1 MGAAVMS
8 RPRALFVPFALGLC
22 ATQASAYESDPLSAR
37 RDPPADATI
46 VANAHATEMLSGAID
61 RVNAATQ
68 CKGDDHEMHLAVAK
82 EISRTMTE
90 NRTVPSRGRQPQ
102 MWFGAYAAWLEDGP
116 IERMDFRDRTD
127 VYSEVRTGN
136 SAILHVFGPASTIQL
151 AGVLLG
157 TDKIDHFWVQ
167 GYDYF
172 RVSKDGVEPERA
184 VRWGTRSELGIWG
197 EATTGVFSYADLA
210 ANYDGYQFYATLL
223 SPTSSVQRDD
233 EGCVRMVRPF
243 DWSDWVDWHYDE
255 ALNPS
260 VFTEGI
266 AQDVERWTTSKGNGI
281 CSDDAVWQTAW
292 TSVENT
298 AHTRDGYYVSAKA
311 PSRDVQ
317 TDLTD
322 LCPSLALAVANEPA
336 TDDALVVSPRAGK
349 KRL

>member
-1 MGAAVMS
+1 MSFS
-8 RPRALFVPFALGLC
+8 RPLCLLFALVLC
-22 ATQASAYESDPLSAR
+22 ATRADAYESDPLSAR

-46 VANAHATEMLSGAID
+46 LANAHATELLGGAID
-61 RVNAATQ
+61 RVNALTECQ
-68 CKGDDHEMHLAVAK
+68 GDDRAMHVALAK
-82 EISRTMTE
+82 EVARTMTDK
-90 NRTVPSRGRQPQ
+90 RTVPSRGRQPQ
-102 MWFGAYAAWLEDGP
+102 MWFGAYAAWLEEGP

-127 VYSEVRTGN
+127 VYSNVRISN
-136 SAILHVFGPASTIQL
+136 SAILRVFGPASTIQL

-172 RVSKDGVEPERA
+172 RVSKDGLEPERA
-184 VRWGTRSELGIWG
+184 VRWGTRTELGIWG

-223 SPTSSVQRDD
+223 SPTSGIVRDD

-243 DWSDWVDWHYDE
+243 DWAEWIDWHYDE

-260 VFTEGI
+260 VYTEGI
-266 AQDVERWTTSKGNGI
+266 AADVERWTTSSGNGI
-281 CSDDAVWQTAW
+281 CTDDEVWETAR
-292 TSVENT
+292 TSVENS
-298 AHTRDGYYVSAKA
+298 AQREGYYVGAKA
-311 PSRDVQ
+311 PSRELLP
-317 TDLTD
+317 DLSD

-336 TDDALVVSPRAGK
+336 DDHEAVVSRRPGK